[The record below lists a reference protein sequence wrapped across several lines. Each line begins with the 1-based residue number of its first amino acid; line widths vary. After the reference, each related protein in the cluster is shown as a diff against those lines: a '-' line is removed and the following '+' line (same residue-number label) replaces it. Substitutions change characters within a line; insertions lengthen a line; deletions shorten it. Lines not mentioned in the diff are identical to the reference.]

1 MAAYEEQ
8 EYKKPFSFRVWAKM
22 LPFFKP
28 YKKYFVITIGLNLL
42 LAGIDVLVPLFQS
55 YAIDHFIVPDTLD
68 GMPIFA
74 GVYIGLIV
82 MQTVF
87 VYVSVHA
94 ATTIEMCVGK
104 DLKWAQFEHLQTL
117 SFSYYNTTP
126 VGYIHARVM
135 SDTLRIAGM
144 TAWGLVDMFWAFVY
158 VVSVF
163 GIMLLL
169 NWKLALIIMMI
180 VPFIAL
186 LTVYFQNKILHWN
199 RKVRKINSQITNAY
213 NEGITGV
220 RTSKSMVVEEDNQNN
235 FFQITKNM
243 HQAAIH
249 SARLN
254 AVYIPTILLFSSI
267 ACAIVLERGGHM
279 VQEELLQLGTLS
291 VFISYA
297 VVIFEPI
304 QQLARLLA
312 DLISC
317 QANIER
323 VTDLLEQKPNVC
335 DSPEVE
341 EKYGDMFHPKKENWE
356 EIQGDITFEDVSFRY
371 PDGKEYV
378 LEHFNLHVPAGTNV
392 AIVGETGAG
401 KSTLVNLLGRFFEPT
416 KGRILID
423 GKDYRLRSQLWLHSQ
438 IGYVLQNPHLFSGTL
453 YDNIRYGRLDATDEE
468 VREAAKQV
476 SADVVAEKLEQGY
489 ESNVGESGGRLSTGE
504 KQLISFARAIL
515 ANPRIFVLDEATSSI
530 DTKTEQLIQQATD
543 HLLKGHTSFVIAHRL
558 STIRKA
564 DVILVV
570 KDGKII
576 EQGTH
581 KELLQEKGYYYELY
595 SRQFEEEAAMGI
607 LAGQENSHSKQKRK
621 KEEHE

>member
-1 MAAYEEQ
+1 MSLYEEQ
-8 EYKKPFSFRVWAKM
+8 DYNKPFSLKTWAKM
-22 LPFFKP
+22 LPFFKV
-28 YKKYFVITIGLNLL
+28 YKGLFVLNICLNLI

-55 YAIDHFIVPDTLD
+55 YAIDRFIAADTLK
-68 GMPIFA
+68 GISSFA
-74 GVYIGLIV
+74 WIYVAMIASQAIIVYI
-82 MQTVF
+82 F
-87 VYVSVHA
+87 VHI
-94 ATTIEMCVGK
+94 ATKIEMNVGK
-104 DLKWAQFEHLQTL
+104 DLKRAQFEHLQTL

-144 TAWGLVDMFWAFVY
+144 TAWGMIDMLWALGY
-158 VVSVF
+158 VLSVF
-163 GIMLLL
+163 GIMFVL
-169 NWKLALIIMMI
+169 NWKLALIITLV
-180 VPFIAL
+180 VPCIAV
-186 LTVYFQNKILHWN
+186 LTVYFQNRILQWN
-199 RKVRKINSQITNAY
+199 RKVRKVNAQITNAY

-220 RTSKSMVVEEDNQNN
+220 RTSKSMVIEEDNQNR
-235 FFQITKNM
+235 FYDITKDM
-243 HQAAIH
+243 HHAASR

-254 AVYIPTILLFSSI
+254 AIYIPTIAFFGSAAAAL
-267 ACAIVLERGGHM
+267 VLAKGGYM
-279 VQEELLQLGTLS
+279 VQDEIMKLGTFS

-297 VVIFEPI
+297 VTIFEPI
-304 QQLARLLA
+304 QQLARLLS

-323 VTDLLEQKPNVC
+323 VTDLLEQKPNVT

-341 EKYGDMFHPKKENWE
+341 EIYGDMFHPKKENWE
-356 EIQGDITFEDVSFRY
+356 KIKGDILFEDVSFMY

-378 LEHFNLHVPAGTNV
+378 LEHFNLHVKAGTNV

-423 GKDYRLRSQLWLHSQ
+423 GKDYRERSQLWLHSQ
-438 IGYVLQNPHLFSGTL
+438 IGYVLQNPHLFSGSV

-476 SADVVAEKLEQGY
+476 SADVVAQKLEKGY
-489 ESNVGESGGRLSTGE
+489 ESDVGESGGRLSTGE

-515 ANPRIFVLDEATSSI
+515 AKPGIFVLDEATSSI
-530 DTKTEQLIQQATD
+530 DTQTEQLIQKATET
-543 HLLKGHTSFVIAHRL
+543 LLKGHTSFVIAHRL

-564 DVILVV
+564 DLILVV

-581 KELLQEKGYYYELY
+581 RELLAAKGYYYDLY
-595 SRQFEEEAAMGI
+595 SRQFEEESAMKI
-607 LAGQENSHSKQKRK
+607 LSGKSCDCT
-621 KEEHE
+621 

>member
-8 EYKKPFSFRVWAKM
+8 EYKKPFSFQVWAKM

-68 GMPIFA
+68 GIAIFA

-82 MQTVF
+82 LQTVF

-135 SDTLRIAGM
+135 SDTLKIAGM

-180 VPFIAL
+180 VPCIAL

-235 FFQITKNM
+235 FFKITKDM

-254 AVYIPTILLFSSI
+254 AIYIPTILLFSSI

-323 VTDLLEQKPNVC
+323 VTDLLEQEPNVC

-341 EKYGDMFHPKKENWE
+341 EKYGDMFHPKRENWE

-416 KGRILID
+416 RGRILID

-489 ESNVGESGGRLSTGE
+489 ESDVGESGGRLSTGE

-530 DTKTEQLIQQATD
+530 DTQTEQLIQQATD

-558 STIRKA
+558 STIRRA

-581 KELLQEKGYYYELY
+581 KELLQAKGYYYELY

-607 LAGQENSHSKQKRK
+607 LSGQEQ
-621 KEEHE
+621 

>member
-8 EYKKPFSFRVWAKM
+8 EYKKPFSFQVWAKM

-68 GMPIFA
+68 GIPIFA

-82 MQTVF
+82 LQTVF

-135 SDTLRIAGM
+135 SDTLKIAGM

-180 VPFIAL
+180 VPCIAL

-235 FFQITKNM
+235 FFKITKKM

-254 AVYIPTILLFSSI
+254 AIYIPTIFLFSSI

-323 VTDLLEQKPNVC
+323 VTDLLEQEPNVC

-416 KGRILID
+416 RGRILID

-489 ESNVGESGGRLSTGE
+489 ESDVGESGGRLSTGE

-530 DTKTEQLIQQATD
+530 DTQTEQLIQQATD

-558 STIRKA
+558 STIRRA

-581 KELLQEKGYYYELY
+581 KELLQAKGYYYELY

-607 LAGQENSHSKQKRK
+607 LSGQEQ
-621 KEEHE
+621 